1 MLAVPA
7 DKIETTPRA
16 RCLGRLRDY
25 YAGRQYKGRP
35 DFWTGKTN
43 NGPPVPVRERAPCV
57 IYPLPR
63 AIVQQ
68 AARFTFGEGRFP
80 RVCVEPIEADDA
92 PGPGLA
98 LSEDEAGALE
108 ELVSAIIDQA
118 RLRAGMRT
126 ALKGGLTVGT
136 GVTILSVRKGRF
148 RAEYPRAEHCWPTFV
163 PEGDG
168 EVESLVWCYRF
179 NKLVMER
186 DGQLVER
193 AHFFRRDITATE
205 YVVYQDALIEG
216 GKEIRWVR
224 DEEQSRAHGLG
235 FCPVVWTRNLCEEF
249 DGSVDGEGIYDGLFD
264 EFDALN
270 LALSQ
275 RHRGINYWGSP
286 QPWETG
292 VADGEGPA
300 ATARTAGS
308 QRKRKDDGGYS
319 APSGGGEP
327 ARAIAVDD
335 IWRYENPETKVG
347 LLETTGKAFEAATKH
362 VDDIRGRILEAV
374 NVVMHDP
381 SALTSKG
388 ELSGKALALLFAPL
402 LGLVDEL
409 RDCWWPHGLR
419 AVLEM
424 ALRMIAV
431 LVPAK
436 TIFLPRVG
444 EVAQIL
450 QRFRV
455 QVEGRE
461 LWHPPPLTPI
471 WGRYFSPSEAEVK
484 ASVEAATAAV
494 DGGFITKKTGAAYV
508 ADDFGVRDV
517 EAEVEEA
524 EEHSLEAAEKM
535 LEADGAGAKPGAE
548 DVEEGAPGGDQG
560 AVAGD
565 EEAPGA

>member
-1 MLAVPA
+1 MLAIPA
-7 DKIETTPRA
+7 EKIETTPRA
-16 RCLGRLRDY
+16 RHLSRLRDY

-35 DFWTGKTN
+35 DFWTGKTSD
-43 NGPPVPVRERAPCV
+43 GRVVPVRERAPCV
-57 IYPLPR
+57 NYKLPK
-63 AIVQQ
+63 AIVKQ
-68 AARFTFGEGRFP
+68 ATRFTFGEGRFP
-80 RVCVEPIEADDA
+80 RVCVEPVEPDSA
-92 PGPGLA
+92 PGPGLT
-98 LSEDEAGALE
+98 LTEDEAGAIE
-108 ELVSAIIDQA
+108 ELLAALIDQA
-118 RLRAGMRT
+118 CLRPGMRT
-126 ALKGGLTVGT
+126 KLDGGLTVGT
-136 GVTILSVRKGRF
+136 GVTMLSVRDGVF
-148 RAEYPRAEHCWPTFV
+148 CVEYPQAEHCWPTFIKGSV
-163 PEGDG
+163 GK
-168 EVESLVWCYRF
+168 VESLIWCYRF
-179 NKLVMER
+179 NKLIEER
-186 DGQLVER
+186 GELVER
-193 AHFFRRDITATE
+193 PHFFRRDITATE
-205 YVVYQDALIEG
+205 FIVYDDALIES
-216 GKEIRWVR
+216 GKPIRWVR
-224 DEEQSRAHGLG
+224 DEEQSKVHGLG
-235 FCPVVWTRNLCEEF
+235 FCPVVWTRNLCDSFAGSMDGESIFADHLEEF
-249 DGSVDGEGIYDGLFD
+249 DD
-264 EFDALN
+264 LN

-275 RHRGINYWGSP
+275 RKRGINYWGSP

-292 VADGEGPA
+292 VSDGEGPA
-300 ATARTAGS
+300 ANARTAGT

-327 ARAIAVDD
+327 ARAISVDE
-335 IWRYENPETKVG
+335 IWQYGSPEARVG
-347 LLETTGKAFEAATKH
+347 LLETTGKSFEAATNH
-362 VDDIRGRILEAV
+362 VTDVRGRILEAV

-381 SALTSKG
+381 AAVTGKG
-388 ELSGKALALLFAPL
+388 ELSGKALAILYAPL

-494 DGGFITKKTGAAYV
+494 DGGFVTKKTGAAYV

-535 LEADGAGAKPGAE
+535 LEAGGAGAKPGGE
-548 DVEEGAPGGDQG
+548 DVEEGAPGGDPG

-565 EEAPGA
+565 EEAPVA